1 MINIPLEIIQE
12 IYKYCNIDT
21 RLIFNSIFGN
31 KFFFQNNISDFLNS
45 EFKSELDGV
54 IFNKISRYNILNE
67 LKVYFLR
74 AS

>member
-21 RLIFNSIFGN
+21 RLIFNRLFGN
-31 KFFFQNNISDFLNS
+31 HFFFQNNLSNFLNND
-45 EFKSELDGV
+45 FKNELDDV